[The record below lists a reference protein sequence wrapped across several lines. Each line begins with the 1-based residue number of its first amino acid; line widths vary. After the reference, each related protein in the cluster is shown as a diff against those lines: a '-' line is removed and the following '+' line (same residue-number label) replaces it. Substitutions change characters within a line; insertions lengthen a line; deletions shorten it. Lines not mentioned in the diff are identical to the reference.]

1 MKKTR
6 EVNEDISVWT
16 TNFPNLLKLT
26 KKERQLNPNVM
37 KYKRPQTLATLL
49 TNYKIIAHKVNVE
62 KGVSHPCGKCMLR
75 NRGREGE
82 MIKKQD
88 L

>member
-49 TNYKIIAHKVNVE
+49 TNYKILLIYVLRIVNVE
-62 KGVSHPCGKCMLR
+62 KGV
-75 NRGREGE
+75 
-82 MIKKQD
+82 
-88 L
+88 